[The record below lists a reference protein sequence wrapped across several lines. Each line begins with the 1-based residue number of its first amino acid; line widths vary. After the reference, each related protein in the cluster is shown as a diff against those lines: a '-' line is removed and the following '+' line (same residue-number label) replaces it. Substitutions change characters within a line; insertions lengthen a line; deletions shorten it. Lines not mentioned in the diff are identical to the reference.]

1 GRGQQGGV
9 GANGGDN
16 SGNEGRGGGGA
27 GGSGGGGGGGAG
39 GGAGGPSI
47 GVFLAQSTL
56 IGPAPGVTLPNGGLI
71 DSGAVG
77 GPGGNGGNGGAEM
90 LNGVPVGAVGGRGWD
105 YGNGQRG
112 TAGLSGGIG
121 KEGSR
126 GMNRPIYVK
135 SE

>member
-1 GRGQQGGV
+1 MVEVRLQAEVSKAGWAPMVGTTVAMKGV
-9 GANGGDN
+9 GA
-16 SGNEGRGGGGA
+16 EVRA
-27 GGSGGGGGGGAG
+27 VVA
-39 GGAGGPSI
+39 AAAVAP
-47 GVFLAQSTL
+47 VAALA
-56 IGPAPGVTLPNGGLI
+56 
-71 DSGAVG
+71 D
-77 GPGGNGGNGGAEM
+77 NGGAEM